1 MGKWLAKFINS
12 PETPI
17 QQTDIAD
24 SGQGKVIDFQ
34 AEAARVKAALSRQ
47 GIAVIQSN
55 TLGEVVYWA
64 RDETEATKAP
74 QGAVVYTLSELRELA
89 RGNPTREMLQQIH
102 EAKRIFNGKVVEN
115 SINPFEN
122 T

>member
-1 MGKWLAKFINS
+1 MSYLQMAKEWEVKRKS
-12 PETPI
+12 QVKQEPV
-17 QQTDIAD
+17 Q
-24 SGQGKVIDFQ
+24 VIDF
-34 AEAARVKAALSRQ
+34 ASEAAIVKATLSWQ

-115 SINPFEN
+115 SKNPFEN